1 MLTFLL
7 GRSHSGKTQRVLSQL
22 AALPPSAGPVYLL
35 LPDQSTFEGERRCY
49 RTLGAKAFSNIQVT
63 GFSRLASRLAAR
75 YHPQGRPAA
84 DSKEKLLL
92 MQLALEETGPLLR
105 VYSSPASRNHLAPA
119 MLQTVEQLKS
129 AGLDGSALEEFA
141 RSLPEST
148 LRSKLLDTGLVY
160 ASYQGLLQRRFSDP
174 LEDLAVAAKLVQE
187 HQLFAGGQFFLDGF
201 DFLSQDKLLLLEQM
215 LVQGEQVTVTL
226 TLDPEDPRRESLFAL
241 SHALYHQ
248 LRALARKLGVPVAT
262 PEVIPQPEGVRPPA
276 LEALEKQL
284 YAPKPEPFEGSA
296 EEIELLK
303 APNRQEEAQA
313 AAARIRELARQGYRY
328 REMAVVL
335 GSESYRPL
343 LQSALERYQVPY
355 YLDDPMSPLQ
365 SPLFRLVQCCFSLAA
380 GSFSPLQAA
389 ALLKCGLT
397 PFDESRVGELENYLY
412 LWDLGE
418 EGFFAPFTLS
428 IYGLDGPRNA
438 QQRQEEA
445 ARLARLEEMRKF
457 LLDAILPFRKLGE
470 CSAREMTQGLFDLLD
485 RLQVRQVTQQYIQLL
500 EQDQVQ
506 PAQSLAAAAQYRRM
520 WETLGQLCTA
530 IAQILED
537 RPVSFSRYWQLLE
550 LLGEQTG
557 LETVPQA
564 LDCVNV
570 GQSGKLHL
578 EQIKVLLIVGAEEGA
593 FPQTPAGCPL
603 FGEGEEELLAQ
614 HQLPIARDRLRR
626 TQEGRFYAYQTLT
639 GGEQRLW
646 ISFPEG
652 DLKGS
657 PLSPSPLVE
666 ELAAL
671 FPQCRRETLVLRDP
685 SRLCQS
691 QEAGF
696 ALLAAAQQ
704 KDTFTETLEDYFS
717 QFEEYA
723 GMLEQVRRGRQ
734 AASQTL
740 ERGLVEQLYGAHPF
754 LSPSRVED
762 FYRCPFQFFCKQGLK
777 LYPRRQVRY
786 DPLARG
792 NLVHEILCKV
802 LEQLTGQEDLTPERL
817 QALAEECVRLYLEQH
832 LPKGSLDNA
841 RLRAQL
847 RRAGEGVTTML
858 LALAKQIQHSKFFP
872 AAFEY
877 RIGQGGNSPAL
888 TVSTGQG
895 NQVSLHGT
903 VDRIDLYRDTDGA
916 QYFRIV
922 DYKTG
927 SKELKLSDVVN
938 GLNLQMMIYLIC
950 LEQGRGGRGAGAL
963 YQPAAQ
969 VKPDLGRDATP
980 QQWERKQKKAYRM
993 NGLVLNQKSVVLA
1006 MDNTL
1011 SGESVPIK
1019 ALAKGYLEQEGEKVP
1034 QWDLLFDGTGKAVPE
1049 LFDKNAQENLIDA
1062 YQLQLVTG
1070 KVLDKIKEMADRLFA
1085 GEIAPQPVETG
1096 GTKACTWCDY
1106 ATLCRAKDGPT
1117 RSYEKKS
1124 NREVL
1129 AQLEREQKGTP

>member
-22 AALPPSAGPVYLL
+22 AALPESGRPVYLL

-49 RTLGAKAFSNIQVT
+49 RTLGARAFSKIQVT

-75 YHPQGRPAA
+75 YYPQGRPAA
-84 DSKEKLLL
+84 DARQKLLL
-92 MQLALEETGPLLR
+92 MQLALEQAGPLLK
-105 VYSSPASRNHLAPA
+105 VYASPASRSRLAPA
-119 MLQTVEQLKS
+119 MLQTVEQLQS
-129 AGLDGSALEEFA
+129 AGMEVSGLEDFA
-141 RSLPEST
+141 RTLPQGS
-148 LRSKLLDTGLVY
+148 LRSKLLDTAAVY
-160 ASYQGLLQRRFSDP
+160 AEYQGLLQRRFSDP
-174 LEDLAVAAKLVQE
+174 LEDLPKAARLAAE
-187 HQLFAGGQFFLDGF
+187 HRLFEGGRFYLDGF

-215 LVQGEQVTVTL
+215 LLQGEQVTVTL
-226 TLDPEDPRRESLFAL
+226 TLDPADPRRESLFAL
-241 SHALYHQ
+241 SDALYHQ

-262 PEVIPQPEGVRPPA
+262 PEVLPQPEGVRPPA
-276 LEALEKQL
+276 LEALERRL
-284 YAPKPEPFEGSA
+284 YAIPPVPYDQPA
-296 EEIELLK
+296 QELELIR
-303 APNRQEEAQA
+303 APNRQEEVQA
-313 AAARIRELARQGYRY
+313 AAARLRELARQGYRY
-328 REMAVVL
+328 REIAVVL

-343 LQSALERYQVPY
+343 LQSALERYEVPY
-355 YLDDPMSPLQ
+355 YLDDPVSPLQ
-365 SPLFRLVQCCFSLAA
+365 SPLFRLVQHCFALGS

-397 PFDESRVGELENYLY
+397 PFDESRVAELENYLY

-418 EGFFAPFTLS
+418 EGFFSPFTLS
-428 IYGLDGPRNA
+428 IYGLEGPRNP
-438 QQRQEEA
+438 QQREEET

-457 LLDAILPFRKLGE
+457 LLDHLLPFRKLGE
-470 CSAREMTQGLFDLLD
+470 CSAREMTQGLFDLLEGM
-485 RLQVRQVTQQYIQLL
+485 QVRQVTQQYIQML
-500 EQDQVQ
+500 EQDTVQ

-530 IAQILED
+530 IAEILED

-550 LLGEQTG
+550 LLAEQSG

-578 EQIKVLLIVGAEEGA
+578 EQVKVLLILGAEEGV

-603 FGEGEEELLAQ
+603 FGEEEEELLAQ
-614 HQLPIARDRLRR
+614 RQLPIARDRLRR

-646 ISFPEG
+646 ISVPEG
-652 DLKGS
+652 DLQGS
-657 PLSPSPLVE
+657 AIAPSPLLE

-671 FPQCRRETLVLRDP
+671 FPQCRREELARREP
-685 SRLCQS
+685 ARLCQS
-691 QEAGF
+691 KEAGF

-704 KDTFTETLEDYFS
+704 PDVFTKTLEEYFS
-717 QFEEYA
+717 RSGEYA
-723 GMLEQVRRGRQ
+723 AMLEQVRQGRKN
-734 AASQTL
+734 AARKL
-740 ERGLVEQLYGAHPF
+740 DRKLVEQLYGQRPF

-786 DPLARG
+786 DPLSRG

-802 LEQLTGQEDLTPERL
+802 LEQLRGREDLTPEKL
-817 QALAEECVRLYLEQH
+817 QSLAEECVRLYLEQH

-841 RLRAQL
+841 RLRVQL
-847 RRAGEGVTTML
+847 RRAGEGVTTL
-858 LALAKQIQHSKFFP
+858 LLELAKQIQHSRFFP

-877 RIGQGGNSPAL
+877 RIGEGGHSPAL
-888 TVSTGQG
+888 TVSTQAG

-903 VDRIDLYRDTDGA
+903 VDRIDLYQDSDGTR
-916 QYFRIV
+916 YFRIV

-927 SKELKLSDVVN
+927 AKQLKLSDVLQ

-950 LEQGRGGRGAGAL
+950 LEQGRGGQGAGVL
-963 YQPAAQ
+963 YQPAGQ
-969 VKPDLGRDATP
+969 VSPKLGREAS
-980 QQWERKQKKAYRM
+980 QAQWEREKKKSYRM

-1006 MDNTL
+1006 MDDTL
-1011 SGESVPIK
+1011 SGESIPVK
-1019 ALAKGYLEQEGEKVP
+1019 ALAKGYLKDQGAMVP
-1034 QWDLLFDGTGKAVPE
+1034 QWDLLFDDSGKAVEE
-1049 LFDKNAQENLIDA
+1049 LFDKNSQENIIDA

-1070 KVLDKIKEMADRLFA
+1070 KVLDKIREMADRLFA
-1085 GEIAPQPVETG
+1085 GEIAPSPVETQSG
-1096 GTKACTWCDY
+1096 KACQWCDY
-1106 ATLCRAKDGPT
+1106 ATLCRAKDGPV
-1117 RSYEKKS
+1117 RSYERKS
-1124 NREVL
+1124 NKQVL
-1129 AQLEREQKGTP
+1129 QELKGKKKP